1 MKFKLLVVFLLS
13 TLLLLNGMRTVSGLE
28 KDDNAINY
36 SINRGLEKY
45 DYKTYSKPNKLPLY
59 NPLSNIIDN
68 DKVQASIDVNKQE
81 FILSNKSGD
90 KLTIDLSM
98 YDFPVSKLGVSKNV
112 EIIIKRNNLTN
123 IDLQIDELS
132 EDIEIIIFLNNTS
145 SFSNGE
151 VNHYEDRVELL
162 LSKNKDY
169 QYKFNYGLSEEFKEK
184 INELL
189 EKVMKGSI
197 IIKNEYTYTEKS
209 IELFKEIYDEITILS
224 DKIAN
229 NKIVLI
235 KDLEEKLVKY
245 DSIESSL
252 ERVGDFTTLIDLI
265 NQEYSRMD
273 SDWYTEYATLIL
285 LDEIDALYEII
296 DSRIST
302 SDIAKYVDD
311 FSKFIDNLDK
321 VIEMDTYNK
330 FLNFVK
336 DLDLNLYTDDSV
348 ALYVL
353 AKENHIDE
361 MSLYDPSN
369 KLITTIEKLDDTYI
383 KLIEAYKN
391 LVLKDI
397 IDIEDEEE
405 IVDDISPEIE
415 EKIKEEFNYEKK
427 SNNVV
432 TSIRST
438 YYFYLLTIFISMALI
453 IINRMYKKIK

>member
-112 EIIIKRNNLTN
+112 EIIIKRNNLTS

-184 INELL
+184 INELSL
-189 EKVMKGSI
+189 TVMKGST

-361 MSLYDPSN
+361 MNLYDPSN

>member
-112 EIIIKRNNLTN
+112 EIIIKRNNLTS

-184 INELL
+184 INELSL
-189 EKVMKGSI
+189 TVMKGST

>member
-151 VNHYEDRVELL
+151 VKHYEDRVELL

-184 INELL
+184 INELSL
-189 EKVMKGSI
+189 TVMKGST

>member
-112 EIIIKRNNLTN
+112 EIIIKRNNLTS

-184 INELL
+184 INELSL
-189 EKVMKGSI
+189 TVMKGST

-321 VIEMDTYNK
+321 IIEMDAYNK

-348 ALYVL
+348 AMYVL

-361 MSLYDPSN
+361 MNLYDPSN